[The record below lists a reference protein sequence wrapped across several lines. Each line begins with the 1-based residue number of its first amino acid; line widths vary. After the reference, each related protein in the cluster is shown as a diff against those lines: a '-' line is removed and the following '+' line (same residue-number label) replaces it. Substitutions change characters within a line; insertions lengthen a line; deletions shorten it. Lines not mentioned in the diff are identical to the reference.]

1 LKQPANA
8 VSRFFHPLKK
18 GKKVDNAVLLAFTV
32 TLFAGLATG
41 IGSTI
46 AFLSKTTNK
55 AFFALSMGFSAGV
68 MIYLSFAEI
77 LPKAS
82 KYIASEV
89 DTTQSAAIA
98 AASLI
103 GGMILMALIDA
114 VVPSGANPHENTRVE
129 LMGDPDDTE
138 EGVGIEQKRLLQ
150 MGLFVALAIAIHNF
164 PEGLATFLLVLDDPK
179 VGIALAIAVALHNIP
194 EGIAVSVP
202 VYFATKSK
210 TKAFRLSFLSG
221 LAEPVGAVIGYLI
234 LAPFL
239 SDLVLGVIFA
249 MVAGV
254 MVFLAIDTLLPTA
267 RNSSRGHLT
276 VYGLIAGMAVMATS
290 LVLLTL

>member
-1 LKQPANA
+1 
-8 VSRFFHPLKK
+8 
-18 GKKVDNAVLLAFTV
+18 
-32 TLFAGLATG
+32 
-41 IGSTI
+41 
-46 AFLSKTTNK
+46 
-55 AFFALSMGFSAGV
+55 MGFSAGV

-89 DTTQSAAIA
+89 DPSQSAAIA
-98 AASLI
+98 AAALI

-114 VVPSGANPHENTRVE
+114 IVPSGANPHENTRVE
-129 LMGDPDDTE
+129 LMSEPAGTLE
-138 EGVGIEQKRLLQ
+138 EIGIHQEKLLR
-150 MGLFVALAIAIHNF
+150 MGIFVALAIAIHNF
-164 PEGLATFLLVLDDPK
+164 PEGLATFLLVLDDPEI
-179 VGIALAIAVALHNIP
+179 GIALAVAVAMHNIP

-202 VYFATKSK
+202 VYYATKSK
-210 TKAFRLSFLSG
+210 IKAFRLSFLSG
-221 LAEPVGAVIGYLI
+221 LAEPAGAVIGYLI

-239 SDLVLGVIFA
+239 NDFVLGVIFA

-276 VYGLIAGMAVMATS
+276 VYGLIGGMAVMAAS
-290 LVLLTL
+290 LVLLGL

>member
-1 LKQPANA
+1 
-8 VSRFFHPLKK
+8 
-18 GKKVDNAVLLAFTV
+18 LAFAV

-41 IGSTI
+41 IGSAI
-46 AFLSKTTNK
+46 AFLSKTTNQ

-82 KYIASEV
+82 GYISETAG
-89 DTTQSAAIA
+89 DTNAAAIA
-98 AASLI
+98 AAALI
-103 GGMILMALIDA
+103 GGMVLMALIDA

-129 LMGDPDDTE
+129 LMSEPAGTLE
-138 EGVGIEQKRLLQ
+138 EIGIHQKKLLRMGV
-150 MGLFVALAIAIHNF
+150 FVALAIAIHNF
-164 PEGLATFLLVLDDPK
+164 PEGLATFLLVLDDPEI
-179 VGIALAIAVALHNIP
+179 GIALAIAVAMHNIP

-202 VYFATKSK
+202 VYYATKSK
-210 TKAFRLSFLSG
+210 IKAFRLSFLSG
-221 LAEPVGAVIGYLI
+221 LAEPAGAVIGYLI

-239 SDLVLGVIFA
+239 SDFVLGIIFA

-276 VYGLIAGMAVMATS
+276 VYGLIGGMAVMASS
-290 LVLLTL
+290 LVLLSL